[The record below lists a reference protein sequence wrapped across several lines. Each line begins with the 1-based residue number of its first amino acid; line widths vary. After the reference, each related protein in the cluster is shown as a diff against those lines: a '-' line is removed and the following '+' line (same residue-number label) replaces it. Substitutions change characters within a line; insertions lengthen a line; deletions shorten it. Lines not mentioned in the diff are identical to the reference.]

1 MVDSKSFL
9 QRATIPI
16 PDLTVEGL
24 YATAMALKEAVDVF
38 MGQRGVPEESV
49 VFKRD
54 LILTGVLTNP
64 VYPFT
69 VPPRDNYPAALSF
82 GGLDTGIAYATDFP
96 YGRWLRLGSLVF
108 FAAGMVLTAKGSA
121 VGPAAISLPY
131 MSRPTPNGHWFAAC
145 RQYGT
150 TSPTAAAYG
159 IIEPGSNYAM
169 IVAGGGSTPYTPL
182 LDSHFTA
189 TSEVHIT
196 GFYEAYV
203 ETTEPET
210 TLRGVSDR

>member
-1 MVDSKSFL
+1 MVDAKSFL

-38 MGQRGVPEESV
+38 MGQRGVAEEQV

-54 LILTGVLTNP
+54 LILTGIITNP
-64 VYPFT
+64 IYPFT
-69 VPPRDNYPAALSF
+69 VPPRDDYPATLSF
-82 GGLDTGIAYATDFP
+82 GGLDTGIAYAVNFP

-108 FAAGMVLTAKGSA
+108 FTAGARLTAKGTA
-121 VGPAAISLPY
+121 TGPAAISLPY
-131 MSRPTPNGHWFAAC
+131 PARPTPNGHWLAGC
-145 RQYGT
+145 RLYGT
-150 TSPTAAAYG
+150 TSPTAAVCG
-159 IIEPGSNYAM
+159 VIEPGSNYAM
-169 IVAGGGSTPYTPL
+169 IVAGGGATPYTPL
-182 LDSHFTA
+182 LDSHFSA

-203 ETTEPET
+203 ETTPPET
-210 TLRGVSDR
+210 ALRGVAHQ

>member
-1 MVDSKSFL
+1 MSDVKGFF
-9 QRATIPI
+9 QRAAIPT

-24 YATAMALKEAVDVF
+24 HATAVALKEAVDVF

-54 LILTGVLTNP
+54 LILTGILTNP

-69 VPPRDNYPAALSF
+69 VPPRDDYVPALSF
-82 GGLDTGIAYATDFP
+82 GGLDTGIAYATNFP

-108 FAAGMVLTAKGSA
+108 FTAGFVLTSKGTA
-121 VGPAAISLPY
+121 TGQAGFSLPY
-131 MSRPTPNGHWFAAC
+131 TARPTPNGTWIAPC
-145 RQYGT
+145 NIYNT
-150 TSPTAAAYG
+150 TGVGSAVHTSIA
-159 IIEPGSNYAM
+159 PGSDYAVLYQAM
-169 IVAGGGSTPYTPL
+169 VNGALVPITDA
-182 LDSHFTA
+182 HFTD
-189 TSEVHIT
+189 TSYFNCT

-210 TLRGVSDR
+210 ALRSVPHS